1 MREGVSFIVV
11 AAGKGTRFRGG
22 EPKQYAPVA
31 GYPLWKWS
39 AKIADSLFSKGLVD
53 ELVLV
58 VPPEGLERVSGEL
71 PGLGVPVTLETGG
84 SERGISVMRGLAAAR
99 GRFVLVHD
107 AARPLVSEE
116 LCRKLI
122 AEARNAG
129 GAIPVVPVT
138 DALKRLQG
146 KTVTSVGREGLY
158 RAQTPQAFEREPLMA
173 AMAGFGPKAADESEA
188 WIAAGRPLA
197 FVPGET
203 ANFKVTYPE
212 DLSLA
217 EKLLSGTVEW
227 RTGHGY
233 DVHPLVPGRPLVL
246 GGIRIPSSLG
256 LEGHSD
262 ADCICHSASDA
273 LLGAAGLPDIGTLF
287 PASDPSFKNFFSL
300 DIFRDAAKKV
310 QAEGWVVRWL
320 DITLVAQVPKL
331 GHLLGQMRA
340 TMEEA
345 LGSPSAGLRRINIK
359 VKSGE
364 AVGPVGEGKC
374 MECHAIATLSRR
386 S

>member
-22 EPKQYAPVA
+22 EPKQYALVA

-129 GAIPVVPVT
+129 GAIPVLPVT

-146 KTVTSVGREGLY
+146 KTVTSVGKEGLY

>member
-146 KTVTSVGREGLY
+146 KTVASVGREGLY

>member
-146 KTVTSVGREGLY
+146 KTVASVGREGLY

-386 S
+386 T

>member
-1 MREGVSFIVV
+1 
-11 AAGKGTRFRGG
+11 
-22 EPKQYAPVA
+22 
-31 GYPLWKWS
+31 
-39 AKIADSLFSKGLVD
+39 
-53 ELVLV
+53 
-58 VPPEGLERVSGEL
+58 
-71 PGLGVPVTLETGG
+71 
-84 SERGISVMRGLAAAR
+84 
-99 GRFVLVHD
+99 
-107 AARPLVSEE
+107 
-116 LCRKLI
+116 
-122 AEARNAG
+122 
-129 GAIPVVPVT
+129 
-138 DALKRLQG
+138 LKRLQG
-146 KTVTSVGREGLY
+146 KTVTSVGKEGLY

-331 GHLLGQMRA
+331 GHFLGQMRA
-340 TMEEA
+340 TMEKA

-386 S
+386 T

>member
-22 EPKQYAPVA
+22 EPKQYALVA

-129 GAIPVVPVT
+129 GAIPVLPVT

-146 KTVTSVGREGLY
+146 KTVTSVGKEGLY

-331 GHLLGQMRA
+331 GHFLGQMRA
-340 TMEEA
+340 TMEKA

-386 S
+386 T

>member
-331 GHLLGQMRA
+331 GHFLGQMRA

>member
-22 EPKQYAPVA
+22 EPKQYALVA
-31 GYPLWKWS
+31 GSPLWKWS

>member
-1 MREGVSFIVV
+1 LREGVSFIVV

-22 EPKQYAPVA
+22 EPKQYALVA
-31 GYPLWKWS
+31 GSPLWKWS

-386 S
+386 T

>member
-22 EPKQYAPVA
+22 EPKQYALVA
-31 GYPLWKWS
+31 GSPLWKWS

-340 TMEEA
+340 TMEKA

>member
-22 EPKQYAPVA
+22 EPKQYALVA
-31 GYPLWKWS
+31 GSPLWKWS

-146 KTVTSVGREGLY
+146 KTVASVGREGLY

-386 S
+386 T

>member
-386 S
+386 T

>member
-1 MREGVSFIVV
+1 LREGVSFIVV

-22 EPKQYAPVA
+22 EPKQYALVA
-31 GYPLWKWS
+31 GSPLWKWS

-146 KTVTSVGREGLY
+146 KTVASVGREGLY

-173 AMAGFGPKAADESEA
+173 AMVGFGPKAADESEA

-197 FVPGET
+197 FVLGET

-340 TMEEA
+340 TMEKA

-386 S
+386 T